1 MKKWI
6 FWLALLFPLSGM
18 AQHKWSVLQGG
29 KSLLKMAEEDAGRA
43 PLTISRTSLKKSGFL
58 TILFDKEDTTVFRTV
73 GVSDENGQG
82 LQSWEKA
89 GRKIRISHADLLRWL
104 EKHPVIRIHYTD
116 IPRDPAL
123 AAVVRV
129 RMIEICSFR
138 LR

>member
-1 MKKWI
+1 
-6 FWLALLFPLSGM
+6 
-18 AQHKWSVLQGG
+18 
-29 KSLLKMAEEDAGRA
+29 
-43 PLTISRTSLKKSGFL
+43 
-58 TILFDKEDTTVFRTV
+58 V
-73 GVSDENGQG
+73 GVSDETGQG
-82 LQSWEKA
+82 LQSWEKT
-89 GRKIRISHADLLRWL
+89 GRKIRIPHTDLLRWL